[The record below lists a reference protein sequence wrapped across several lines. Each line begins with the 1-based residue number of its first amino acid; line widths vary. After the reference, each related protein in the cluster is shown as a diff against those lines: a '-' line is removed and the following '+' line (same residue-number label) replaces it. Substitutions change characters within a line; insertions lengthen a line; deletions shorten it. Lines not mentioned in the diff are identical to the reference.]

1 MRICQKHCLR
11 VVIRRKCYFP
21 QLLPW
26 TYPRK
31 PSCCPHHIYRNLFF
45 WSPATSIRDA
55 LENDQLSLQGV
66 ADFIGEAG
74 GLVNIRKPYEIEGL
88 VSYYDNL
95 WKNQAGNKNRAS
107 YSLQEE
113 LPDILEALM
122 ECVSQEN
129 WKSLSRSAKPW
140 DHLIV
145 PLFALKEEASLS
157 DDVINKIWPIHLRV

>member
-1 MRICQKHCLR
+1 MSSH
-11 VVIRRKCYFP
+11 
-21 QLLPW
+21 
-26 TYPRK
+26 
-31 PSCCPHHIYRNLFF
+31 
-45 WSPATSIRDA
+45 
-55 LENDQLSLQGV
+55 
-66 ADFIGEAG
+66 
-74 GLVNIRKPYEIEGL
+74 
-88 VSYYDNL
+88 DNR

-140 DHLIV
+140 DHLIS

-157 DDVINKIWPIHLRV
+157 DDVINKIWPIHSRVILEYYYCEPCRIVYSKALEGHKAVDVLHPSSIQLGLPKASLSENKRTAK